1 MCAYKLFRMG
11 SIFFRMENNCS
22 GSYDYLELFKSFVGV
37 WEIFFSP
44 EWFRIENN
52 CSGNYDYL
60 EIFKAFVGVW
70 EIFFLQN
77 DSE

>member
-1 MCAYKLFRMG
+1 MG

-52 CSGNYDYL
+52 CSSGNYDYSEL
-60 EIFKAFVGVW
+60 FKAFVGLSTQQAT
-70 EIFFLQN
+70 FKSTKHLTLL
-77 DSE
+77 